1 MGMSFLA
8 DQVHPLNYACMLM
21 VTVWLSCSRID
32 RFAMLDQ
39 EAEITKFQWRWW
51 QWKLRKYADSNILS
65 AYSTPVPTRNFP
77 KNARG
82 ATAIAVGMHG
92 HCQHPNGGT
101 LPITGQFEDD
111 DLQEFL
117 MKLDEDKSASEKGT
131 RGNLPKEHDLQ
142 EFVMELDEDNS
153 AGEEIPCQESPATTL
168 KRRRELSGTRG
179 NLPKQA
185 VEVMLSWLY
194 ANRQNPYP
202 SKEQKQKFAQDL
214 GITKKQ
220 VENFFSNSRARVLKR
235 NK

>member
-1 MGMSFLA
+1 MAS
-8 DQVHPLNYACMLM
+8 
-21 VTVWLSCSRID
+21 S
-32 RFAMLDQ
+32 
-39 EAEITKFQWRWW
+39 
-51 QWKLRKYADSNILS
+51 
-65 AYSTPVPTRNFP
+65 
-77 KNARG
+77 
-82 ATAIAVGMHG
+82 
-92 HCQHPNGGT
+92 GT

-131 RGNLPKEHDLQ
+131 RGNLSKEHDLQ
-142 EFVMELDEDNS
+142 EFLIELDEDNS
-153 AGEEIPCQESPATTL
+153 AGEKGCQESPATTL

-194 ANRQNPYP
+194 AYRQNPFP
-202 SKEQKQKFAQDL
+202 SKEQKLKFAQDL